1 MSDKYINFLT
11 CEVPAGNLGHLCCP
25 WSGSSSLPHII
36 ASAPLSLADLR
47 QMTTLSS
54 LVFFV
59 MADYHFIVMNLLC
72 IGSLLDFCWLFAF
85 VFSFGCVYLSFALC
99 LCWMGSRPWFLM
111 TGFFFLLGIHLD
123 IWCWLWSHVTLVMHV
138 PPKNATSS
146 PVGHHSIRRC
156 VLQGPV
162 PKWNKCSQL
171 WILRWNC
178 ILGLVPPRNM
188 WISVRHHAIRD
199 HGSLLPGSVPVFV
212 RYWLLNVPAGAGIW
226 YRYWV
231 LLTTFIPVLSCYGV
245 QDWFLVRIRQISLYI
260 YMWYWDLYKTGRRL

>member
-1 MSDKYINFLT
+1 M
-11 CEVPAGNLGHLCCP
+11 V
-25 WSGSSSLPHII
+25 
-36 ASAPLSLADLR
+36 
-47 QMTTLSS
+47 
-54 LVFFV
+54 
-59 MADYHFIVMNLLC
+59 DYHFIVMNLLC
-72 IGSLLDFCWLFAF
+72 IGSLLDFCWLFTFA
-85 VFSFGCVYLSFALC
+85 FSFGCVYLSFALC

-111 TGFFFLLGIHLD
+111 TGFFFLLLIHLD

-245 QDWFLVRIRQISLYI
+245 QDWFLVGIRQICIYI